1 MRKKGCFSILFI
13 LLFSQFSNH
22 ALALPIASYPP
33 DVKGTTATPPG
44 PATMQTVKI
53 DITGNSKPNPKVIWV
68 QSDTDIWKATFDDG
82 TPATTSTHGAGVTAE
97 PLKKEISFTLDM
109 KKPEYE
115 PKIMID
121 SLGNA
126 YPIKYVQN
134 LGITNLDYA
143 NGQFEFASGTKPG
156 YTLGGTSAKLTVKT
170 GWPIS
175 PTNKWQYDTRYDH
188 APKYMAEYYVYLE
201 ADYQGYIVEKKK
213 MRVQESATLQV
224 GETKNLKAEIS
235 TREYDQAD
243 FGQWFDVSTSD
254 KTEWSSSNKSVA
266 VVDASGKVTAKG
278 KGTAKITAKWK
289 KAPYYLYGEA
299 TITVGEG
306 GGGGTD
312 PGDPVPSSGCTRP
325 TPSGNVIDVPLND
338 PNVSAV
344 IKADS
349 RGSERFNVLD
359 GIPTSESLY
368 GNVLAKSYLHQNKF
382 VEMNGKCTYNITVN
396 RTYTLTWD
404 PGKTEMGP
412 DKKPRTVPDPQTDTE
427 TVTKSY
433 PVERDYSFWV
443 IDNLEVYQI
452 NEATLQNYAF
462 EGNGIRIQPSGY
474 APPSY
479 ATAQSGGFTPPSPS
493 TTVEAP
499 PGSKSG
505 GKEKPDVSGEN
516 LESFAQDAVYK
527 VKVKNDTLTF
537 NGSTIIS
544 GAETEE
550 KGPRPGQIP
559 VAPQIGQNV
568 LYSPGNIIPISKT
581 NKANQTSSGTIYYGV
596 MSGSI
601 NGGADKSF
609 PIYGINSVTVHTP
622 VVIYPSVSDDRAH
635 NQKTKPATGRSA
647 IILDRP
653 FTVEMPNSGL
663 HTNYLGYGNR
673 NYLKYIGSKQV
684 RFPFDV
690 YDGAKTAFYPKN
702 TWIEVDKS
710 KESYNFF
717 LPVWVDEGF
726 YSVEFR
732 TIAHNAPAGATQQTN
747 ANLDL
752 AHHIAYDTVPVDA
765 IGRVYDFRI
774 TDIADYYWESVFR
787 VKPGSSV
794 PTGAFYWVG
803 LNGIDGAVRGN
814 TSKYTLPIR
823 PGSHPLY
830 KNAVIKTGYHFKFDL
845 KTKGNMFGPQDQIV
859 ITPAFDFIHAS
870 TGKRVAVDL
879 YYNTGSSKFVKIG
892 SAADKVQR
900 YVILNERLRNVPIE
914 EMTDAALYKYDH
926 EYTFN
931 QVAGIGRSQFVQ
943 NFIQKWSKQKTPVG
957 SFSLLRLPEGV
968 RTLIG
973 PKAGIPSG
981 VDLARVNAAV
991 QKWYGEYSLP
1001 ADLYAVA
1008 AGANV
1013 AEYGRT
1019 HGGLTDK
1026 SPIFLKNGYI
1036 VVNFNIETIRNGE
1049 IKSPYLQYINA
1060 PLMNQWQG
1068 MEGFARTVRDP
1079 HGRTFSLRDGDV
1091 VFYHADK
1098 SSRDDFRSMV
1108 TH

>member
-1 MRKKGCFSILFI
+1 MQWTKSEQEENTYYSVGMGYADVWTNSAGIYIEDPYTGEKLEIGSTMAEAHYDWEYQMIYSGRKIKSIIATKFNQPIVPGESSEWVNKMFKYARYGATWSQLQSTFANVNSVAIKGKRGL
-13 LLFSQFSNH
+13 
-22 ALALPIASYPP
+22 
-33 DVKGTTATPPG
+33 GTDTAT
-44 PATMQTVKI
+44 
-53 DITGNSKPNPKVIWV
+53 ITIN
-68 QSDTDIWKATFDDG
+68 
-82 TPATTSTHGAGVTAE
+82 E
-97 PLKKEISFTLDM
+97 SFTLDGER
-109 KKPEYE
+109 PEELDTTGLSDGVRGYRFYFPILFKAELEPLEGQAIIKHFTTTGQSLDGIESFTDRTEKLVNDRPYSYTHTPGTMNYE
-115 PKIMID
+115 YKGYQKSTQKEPV
-121 SLGNA
+121 GGPNA
-126 YPIKYVQN
+126 TGDPPGFTYNGDFPI
-134 LGITNLDYA
+134 
-143 NGQFEFASGTKPG
+143 
-156 YTLGGTSAKLTVKT
+156 
-170 GWPIS
+170 
-175 PTNKWQYDTRYDH
+175 
-188 APKYMAEYYVYLE
+188 YYVYFYY
-201 ADYQGYIVEKKK
+201 DKK
-213 MRVQESATLQV
+213 
-224 GETKNLKAEIS
+224 
-235 TREYDQAD
+235 
-243 FGQWFDVSTSD
+243 
-254 KTEWSSSNKSVA
+254 
-266 VVDASGKVTAKG
+266 
-278 KGTAKITAKWK
+278 
-289 KAPYYLYGEA
+289 
-299 TITVGEG
+299 G
-306 GGGGTD
+306 GPPDT
-312 PGDPVPSSGCTRP
+312 PTSGCTRP

-338 PNVSAV
+338 PGVSAV

-349 RGSERFNVLD
+349 RGGERFNVLD

-382 VEMNGKCTYNITVN
+382 VEMSGKCTYNITVN

-404 PGKTEMGP
+404 PGKTEIGP

-452 NEATLQNYAF
+452 NEAALQNYAF
-462 EGNGIRIQPSGY
+462 EGNGIRIQPNGY
-474 APPSY
+474 TPPSY
-479 ATAQSGGFTPPSPS
+479 ATAKSGGFTPPSPS

-505 GKEKPDVSGEN
+505 GKERPDVSGEN
-516 LESFAQDAVYK
+516 LESFAQDEVKK

-537 NGSTIIS
+537 NGGTTMS

-559 VAPQIGQNV
+559 VASQIGQNV
-568 LYSPGNIIPISKT
+568 LYSPGNVIPLSKT

-622 VVIYPSVSDDRAH
+622 VVIYPSVSDDQAH
-635 NQKTKPATGRSA
+635 NQKTKPAAGRSA

-653 FTVEMPNSGL
+653 FTVEMPNSGQ

-690 YDGAKTAFYPKN
+690 YDGSKTTFYPKN

-710 KESYNFF
+710 KESFTFF

-726 YSVEFR
+726 YNVEFR

-752 AHHIAYDTVPVDA
+752 THHIAYDTVSVDA

-774 TDIADYYWESVFR
+774 TDIADYNWESVFR

-794 PTGAFYWVG
+794 PIGTSYWVG
-803 LNGIDGAVRGN
+803 QNGIDGAVRGN
-814 TSKYTLPIR
+814 AARYTLPIR

-859 ITPAFDFIHAS
+859 ITPAFDFISAS

-900 YVILNERLRNVPIE
+900 YVILNERLRNVPTE
-914 EMTDAALYKYDH
+914 ELTDTALYKYDH

-931 QVAGIGRSQFVQ
+931 QVAGIGRGQFVQ
-943 NFIQKWSKQKTPVG
+943 NFIQKWSKQKTSVG
-957 SFSLLRLPEGV
+957 SFSRLRLPEGV

-973 PKAGIPSG
+973 PKEGIPSG
-981 VDLARVNAAV
+981 VDQARVNAAE

-1001 ADLYAVA
+1001 SDLYAVA
-1008 AGANV
+1008 AGTNV

-1026 SPIFLKNGYI
+1026 SPVFLKNGYI
-1036 VVNFNIETIRNGE
+1036 VVNFNIETVRNGE
-1049 IKSPYLQYINA
+1049 ISSPYLQYIHG
-1060 PLMNQWQG
+1060 PLMNQWHG

-1079 HGRTFSLRDGDV
+1079 YGRTFSLRDGDV

-1098 SSRDDFRSMV
+1098 SSRGDFRSMV